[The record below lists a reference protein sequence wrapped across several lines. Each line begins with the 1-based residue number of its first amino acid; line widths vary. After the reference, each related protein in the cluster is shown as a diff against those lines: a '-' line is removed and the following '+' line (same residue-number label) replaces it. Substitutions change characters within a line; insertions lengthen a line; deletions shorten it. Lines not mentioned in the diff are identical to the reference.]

1 MLKPELSALVDSVM
15 ATWGTE
21 STDKLVMYRTWWRY
35 LSDVDAADVTAVID
49 QRVLA
54 GERWMP
60 RVGDVRQ
67 AAMDRASGKAPLPD
81 AERTWALAAAR
92 FSATDMGTDAASSG
106 DDELDEMIG
115 EAMRRAGGSDKR
127 AFAEAWAGVREEA
140 IAIRYALPEDAP
152 ELIK

>member
-1 MLKPELSALVDSVM
+1 MQKPELSALVDAVM
-15 ATWGTE
+15 ATWGTD
-21 STDKLVMYRTWWRY
+21 STDKLAMYRTWWRY
-35 LSDVDAADVTAVID
+35 LSDLDARDVTAVID
-49 QRVLA
+49 QAVLA

-81 AERTWALAAAR
+81 AERAWALAASR

-106 DDELDEMIG
+106 DDELDELIG
-115 EAMRRAGGSDKR
+115 EAMRRAGGADKR
-127 AFAEAWAGVREEA
+127 AFVEAWAGVRAEA
-140 IAIRYALPEDAP
+140 VADRYALPEDAP